1 MPFSYL
7 LSLFKITKQN
17 CNVNKIS
24 RKEGE
29 SDYTIKNL
37 SCTKEKASVP
47 ASYQKTLWASVTV
60 EAVVCIPLF
69 LYAAVCLIWM
79 IELRATQLSVRSA
92 LGEAAR
98 EMTVE
103 LSEVP
108 ILIPTR
114 LEEKIN
120 ELLGDKRIKQS
131 LIADGIH
138 CEKSYIWGNT
148 GIMELT
154 AEYEAKLPFPQFAI
168 PNLFYQEKMRVKVWN
183 GYVKGGKSNIDIE
196 TIVYVTETGVV
207 YHKDYRCNYLDLTVK
222 TVSRDEVGNLRN
234 KDGSKYYPCEY
245 CASGIG
251 ENIYITDYGNRYH
264 SSTTCSG
271 LKRKIY
277 AVPLSEVKGKG
288 ACSKCG
294 K

>member
-7 LSLFKITKQN
+7 LSLFKITKQI
-17 CNVNKIS
+17 CNVNKMN

-37 SCTKEKASVP
+37 SCTKKKASVP
-47 ASYQKTLWASVTV
+47 ASYQKTLQASVTV

-69 LYAAVCLIWM
+69 LYAAVCLIWL
-79 IELRATQLSVRSA
+79 IELRAIQLSVRSA

-108 ILIPTR
+108 ILIPAR
-114 LEEKIN
+114 LEEKIS
-120 ELLGDKRIKQS
+120 ELLGEERIEQS
-131 LIADGIH
+131 LITDGIH

-148 GIMELT
+148 GIIELT
-154 AEYEAKLPFPQFAI
+154 AEYEVRLPFPQFAI
-168 PNLFYQEKMRVKVWN
+168 PNLPYQEKMRVKAWN
-183 GYVKGGKSNIDIE
+183 GYIKGGKTDFAIG
-196 TIVYVTETGVV
+196 TIVYITETGVV
-207 YHKDYRCNYLDLTVK
+207 YHKDYRCNYLDLSVRN
-222 TVSRDEVGNLRN
+222 VNRADLENLRN
-234 KDGSKYYPCEY
+234 KDGSKYYPCEF
-245 CASGIG
+245 CSERTG
-251 ENIYITDYGNRYH
+251 ETVYITDYGNRYH
-264 SSTTCSG
+264 STTTCSG
-271 LKRKIY
+271 MKRKIY

-294 K
+294 Q